1 MSILST
7 RQHVIMKFRNRQLHL
22 NGLAAHGGRPY
33 VEERLWRAPNETDA
47 SWIGDPANHVAGR
60 LDRTACVDDAARVAN
75 KINQYIFKSTA
86 TREGADPAFLANCTG
101 DGETINAFMQ
111 RVNMSITYGK
121 WCWVQVDRAPI
132 PAGTFETLAN
142 KATCKL
148 ILWDAEDVTDWCVN
162 AAGEIQWLIV
172 RSRIY
177 DNRNPRT
184 DAVEGFLFTLYELE
198 DGRVYITEEVSNGSN
213 VKFADLRTHAELPGL
228 SKIPFV
234 LIGKPSEKAW
244 WYDGVEN
251 LQAQVLNLDS
261 MHNETL
267 TETVYP
273 QLVVPTSLADS
284 LEVKLAEKHID
295 GKTVVSLIRELTVGR
310 KIPILES
317 GEDKGITRY
326 ITPDGDLKMLTDEAT
341 RKRNLLFDMA
351 GLAMFNRET
360 RQVQTA
366 ESKAFDQLDTNST
379 LGNRATLLQES
390 EIKIVEM
397 IKVFD
402 PGFKGWETK
411 YETEFDVV
419 DVVALGQALTLA
431 ANAPDKTPIVKRI
444 CAMIN
449 VRILKELS
457 NGIVPEELFAEALDE
472 IEQHDFA
479 AQSLLPNPFAGFE
492 DEDDDGGEDDPED
505 DPDKGGKKPTEGPQ
519 GVKNG

>member
-7 RQHVIMKFRNRQLHL
+7 RQHRIYKERHNQLHM
-22 NGLAAHGGRPY
+22 NGLAARGGRPY
-33 VEERLWRAPNETDA
+33 VNARLWRAPNETDV
-47 SWIGDPANHVAGR
+47 SWNGDPANNIVGR
-60 LDRTACVDDAARVAN
+60 LARTASVDDAARVAN
-75 KINQYIFKSTA
+75 KINQYIFKVPA
-86 TREGADPAFLANCTG
+86 TRDGADAAFLSNCSG
-101 DGETINAFMQ
+101 DGESINAFMQ
-111 RVNMSITYGK
+111 RVNLSITYGK

-132 PAGTFETLAN
+132 PDGEAETLAT
-142 KATCKL
+142 KKPCKL
-148 ILWDAEDVTDWCVN
+148 ILWDVEDVTDWCIN
-162 AAGEIQWLIV
+162 AAGEIQWIIV
-172 RSRIY
+172 RSQIY
-177 DNRNPRT
+177 DNADPRT
-184 DAVEGFLFTLYELE
+184 DPVEGFLYTLYELI
-198 DGRVYITEEVSNGSN
+198 DGHVYITEEVAEGQ
-213 VKFADLRTHAELPGL
+213 KKMADLRVKVELPGL

-234 LIGKPSEKAW
+234 LIGKPDEKAW

-273 QLVVPTSLADS
+273 QLVLPTSLAND
-284 LEVKLAEKHID
+284 LEVKLSEKDIN
-295 GKTVVSLIRELTVGR
+295 GKKVVSLIRELTVGR

-326 ITPDGDLKMLTDEAT
+326 IAPGGDLKMLTDEAM
-341 RKRNLLFDMA
+341 RKRNLLFDIA

-390 EIKIVEM
+390 EIKIVAM

-402 PGFKGWETK
+402 PGFKGWEPK

-431 ANAPDKTPIVKRI
+431 ANAPDKTPIVKKI

-457 NGIVPEELFAEALDE
+457 NGIVPDDVFDDALDE
-472 IEQHDFA
+472 IEKHDFA
-479 AQSLLPNPFAGFE
+479 AQTMLPNPFAALE
-492 DEDDDGGEDDPED
+492 DKPDEDDPDDPED
-505 DPDKGGKKPTEGPQ
+505 DQDDPAKKAAKGGKGAE
-519 GVKNG
+519 N

>member
-7 RQHVIMKFRNRQLHL
+7 RQHWIMKARQGQMHL

-33 VEERLWRAPNETDA
+33 VEERLWRAPNETDV
-47 SWIGDPANHVAGR
+47 SWNGDPSAHIAGR
-60 LDRTACVDDAARVAN
+60 LDRTACVDDAMRVAN
-75 KINQYIFKSTA
+75 KINQYIFKTPA
-86 TREGADPAFLANCTG
+86 VRDGADEAFAANCTG

-111 RVNMSITYGK
+111 RVNLSITYGK
-121 WCWVQVDRAPI
+121 WCWVQVDRAPKT
-132 PAGTFETLAN
+132 ADETLAD
-142 KATCKL
+142 KKPVRL
-148 ILWDAEDVTDWCVN
+148 ILWDAEDVSDWCID
-162 AAGEIQWLIV
+162 ASGAIQWLIV

-177 DNRNPRT
+177 DNRDPRNN
-184 DAVEGFLFTLYELE
+184 ASEGFLYTLYEMI
-198 DGRVYITEEVSNGSN
+198 DGRVYITEEVANGC
-213 VKFADLRTHAELPGL
+213 KIEMADLRTQQELPGL
-228 SKIPFV
+228 ARIPFV

-244 WYDGVEN
+244 WFDGVEN

-284 LEVKLAEKHID
+284 LEVKLAEKKID
-295 GKTVVSLIRELTVGR
+295 GKKVVSLIRELTVGR

-360 RQVQTA
+360 RKVQTA

-379 LGNRATLLQES
+379 LGNRATLLQEA
-390 EIKIVEM
+390 ETKIVDM

-402 PGFKGWETK
+402 ASFKGWEPK

-419 DVVALGQALTLA
+419 DVVALGQALNLA
-431 ANAPDKTPIVKRI
+431 ANAPDKTPLVKKI
-444 CAMIN
+444 CAKIN

-457 NGIVPEELFAEALDE
+457 NGIVPDDEFEAALDE
-472 IEQHDFA
+472 IEEHDFA
-479 AQSLLPNPFAGFE
+479 AATALPDPFGMMGG
-492 DEDDDGGEDDPED
+492 DPDDDDDDPAKSGKKNPPQDPD
-505 DPDKGGKKPTEGPQ
+505 DPQ
-519 GVKNG
+519 NG